1 MQNKKTKVEPI
12 EADTDDIYRLEV
24 KRKTWNTHTHT
35 NDVDK
40 QSIDYIDNCI
50 SFIKNEKQHTLTMII
65 CL

>member
-1 MQNKKTKVEPI
+1 MKFTDLNKNK
-12 EADTDDIYRLEV
+12 
-24 KRKTWNTHTHT
+24 NTEHTHT

-65 CL
+65 CLYQNSEQKRNRVNRIIK